1 MSKATQ
7 GADTLGAG
15 KDTLV
20 IRHKRIPVRVADVP
34 QHELKFYLENP
45 RLYTMIRADGK
56 EPTQEEIE
64 ETLSKM
70 EHVKVLAQSIKENGG
85 LMDAIFVHEDTN
97 VVLEGNSRL
106 AAYRILAKHDA
117 VKWGYIRAK
126 ILPQSIT
133 EREIFTLL
141 GQYHIIG
148 KKDWAPFEQAGYLY
162 RQHVDNGVSIAELSS
177 EINLSHRTI
186 THLVSVVQFMI
197 ENSEKDVNCWSY
209 YDEYLKSTKI
219 KKARKEYSQLD
230 KIIVK
235 KIRSGEIP
243 RAVDVRDEL
252 KKIVEAGGKVLQNF
266 VEGKKGFVD
275 SVHAAI
281 DKGAGHQDV
290 RHLRKFKEWIASQ
303 DTIAELI
310 TLEGS
315 ARKECLYDLK
325 KIQTLVLLALRKMT

>member
-7 GADTLGAG
+7 GADTLGVG

-20 IRHKRIPVRVADVP
+20 IRHKRIPVTVADVP

-45 RLYTMIRADGK
+45 RLYTMVRADGK

-126 ILPQSIT
+126 ILPKSIT

-162 RQHVDNGVSIAELSS
+162 RQHVDNEVSIAELAR

-186 THLVSVVQFMI
+186 THLISVVQFMI
-197 ENSEKDVNCWSY
+197 ENSEKDVNRWSY
-209 YDEYLKSTKI
+209 YDEYLKSNKM
-219 KKARKEYSQLD
+219 KKARKEYPQLD
-230 KIIVK
+230 KLIVK
-235 KIRSGEIP
+235 KIRSSEIP
-243 RAVDVRDEL
+243 RAVDVRDDL
-252 KKIVEAGGKVLQNF
+252 KKIVEAGGKILENF
-266 VEGKKGFVD
+266 AEGKKGFVD
-275 SVHAAI
+275 SVHAAVN
-281 DKGAGHQDV
+281 KGAGHQDV

-310 TLEGS
+310 SLQGS

-325 KIQTLVLLALRKMT
+325 KIQTLVASALKKLG